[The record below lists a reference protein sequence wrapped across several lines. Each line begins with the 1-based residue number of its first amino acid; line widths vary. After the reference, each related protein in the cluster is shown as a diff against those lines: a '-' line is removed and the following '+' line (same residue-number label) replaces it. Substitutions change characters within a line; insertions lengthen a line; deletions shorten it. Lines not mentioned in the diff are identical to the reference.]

1 MHPGTPAWGTAQTEG
16 LLSPR
21 GRGRGSRGGQ
31 REAQQSEP
39 EAAALWGSC
48 SDSRRPSSPPRQD
61 SRSRAQATRV
71 ECGSGAQP
79 HGLFLGGARR
89 CAQAPPAGRSPAV
102 TRLCPQGAKPAP
114 DRPERNER
122 GCSNKTL
129 PVSPGISIS
138 SNFHMSQN
146 SILLLTF
153 LKHLKNVKTT
163 LGSQAIRKRRASSGP
178 RVMVC
183 QRLVQE
189 KAT

>member
-1 MHPGTPAWGTAQTEG
+1 MSAGNAGRMRVWGTATR
-16 LLSPR
+16 LVP
-21 GRGRGSRGGQ
+21 GRG
-31 REAQQSEP
+31 
-39 EAAALWGSC
+39 
-48 SDSRRPSSPPRQD
+48 
-61 SRSRAQATRV
+61 
-71 ECGSGAQP
+71 
-79 HGLFLGGARR
+79 RR

-129 PVSPGISIS
+129 LVSPGISIS